1 MRDNCSRPSEYFW
14 ARSCREQV
22 TFTWD
27 DGGFVLDQHAQVDL
41 YSSTSP
47 KQQSMG
53 KHCAA
58 LLTPSCRM
66 LSKEAANI
74 NFGPTNCGIEPTQG
88 EYDHHNTIDE
98 VEKFI

>member
-1 MRDNCSRPSEYFW
+1 
-14 ARSCREQV
+14 
-22 TFTWD
+22 
-27 DGGFVLDQHAQVDL
+27 
-41 YSSTSP
+41 
-47 KQQSMG
+47 
-53 KHCAA
+53 
-58 LLTPSCRM
+58 M